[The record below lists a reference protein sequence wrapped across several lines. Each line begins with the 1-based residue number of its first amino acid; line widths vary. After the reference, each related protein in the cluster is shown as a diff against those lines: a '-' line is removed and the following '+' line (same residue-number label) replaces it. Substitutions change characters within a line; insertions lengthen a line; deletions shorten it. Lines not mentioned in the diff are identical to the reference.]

1 MSIIE
6 VNHVTKEYPLGQFQ
20 SLTTTA
26 LNQWRRLIGQP
37 IEERAP
43 FKALDDVSFSV
54 EQGEV
59 VGIMVPTGPAKPGG
73 VRPYLIRAIDS
84 LEYRYEDI
92 R

>member
-6 VNHVTKEYPLGQFQ
+6 VNHVTKEYKLGQLQ
-20 SLTTTA
+20 SMKTTM
-26 LNQWRRLIGQP
+26 LNQWLRLRGQP

-43 FKALDDVSFSV
+43 FKALDDVTFLV
-54 EQGEV
+54 EHGEV